1 MNIVPSPVEAP
12 PAPAQTSGAR
22 RYFTRL
28 RRPRGRQDV
37 VDAEVVGAEAD
48 VVDAEVVS
56 HDRQRRSLQLRV
68 WLPEDFD
75 LHAAIGTAVA
85 TLALG
90 FVLLLVALVGA
101 LVAIEMFTLMISEPL

>member
-1 MNIVPSPVEAP
+1 MNIVPSPVEARP
-12 PAPAQTSGAR
+12 SPEQTSGAR

-28 RRPRGRQDV
+28 RRPRDGQDV

-48 VVDAEVVS
+48 VVDAEVLS
-56 HDRQRRSLQLRV
+56 QDRQPRRLQLYVR
-68 WLPEDFD
+68 LPEDFD

-85 TLALG
+85 ALALG